1 LFENQLSNRERQ
13 QPLEKRR
20 KMERENWDRVSA
32 AAAAAA
38 VGILIMPYPREANAP
53 QVTRAGLEN

>member
-32 AAAAAA
+32 AAAA
-38 VGILIMPYPREANAP
+38 VGILIMPYPREANPP